1 MSGSTSISF
10 IRALGEKIPGAWLW
24 RMLICIAGLLFD
36 TYYAA
41 TRKGRSSNLSLMSQV
56 NRQILYTGVE
66 AFWLVG
72 IIAFLCGSAIILQ
85 AMVNMPKLGV
95 SEYFGKILVIVVVGE
110 LGPFIT
116 SLVVVG
122 RSGSALATYIGTMR
136 VNKEVDSLEVMGID
150 PIQFLVLPALV
161 GIVGSIVCL
170 NVYFISIAI
179 FGGLIVAKFTVDI
192 PLGIFL
198 AKVLDALTFKDIF
211 FSFLKSVVFGFIVAL
226 VSSHCGL
233 IARNIRMVPVA
244 AIQAVVGAMFL
255 IILFNLFLSFGY
267 YVL

>member
-1 MSGSTSISF
+1 MSIG
-10 IRALGEKIPGAWLW
+10 
-24 RMLICIAGLLFD
+24 GLLFD
-36 TYYAA
+36 TVYAA
-41 TRKGRSSNLSLMSQV
+41 VRRGRSSNLSLMSQV

-72 IIAFLCGSAIILQ
+72 MIAFLCGSAIILQ
-85 AMVNMPKLGV
+85 AMLNMPKLGV
-95 SEYFGKILVIVVVGE
+95 SEYFGKILVIVVMGE

-136 VNKEVDSLEVMGID
+136 VSKEISALEVMGID
-150 PIQFLVLPALV
+150 PLQFLVLPALV
-161 GIVGSIVCL
+161 GIVSSIVCL
-170 NVYFISIAI
+170 NVYFITIAV
-179 FGGLIVAKFTVDI
+179 FGGLIVAKFTVDV
-192 PLGIFL
+192 PFGIFF
-198 AKVLDALTFKDIF
+198 AKILDALTFKDII

-233 IARNIRMVPVA
+233 CVRNIRMVPVA
-244 AIQAVVGAMFL
+244 AIQAVVGAAFL
-255 IILFNLFLSFGY
+255 TILFNLFLSFGY